1 MHLSTSKAMV
11 FKMQQCA
18 GGGAAEGAEP
28 TPKCLGLKPDHSKV
42 PAQAR
47 LCTPVSLSSLCDDII
62 QTTNDVIPKR
72 RHEHMLMCV
81 CHTVLGTFVHGQSYD
96 PLCTVHM

>member
-18 GGGAAEGAEP
+18 GGGAAEGAES

-42 PAQAR
+42 PA
-47 LCTPVSLSSLCDDII
+47 
-62 QTTNDVIPKR
+62 
-72 RHEHMLMCV
+72 
-81 CHTVLGTFVHGQSYD
+81 HGQTMHTSQSVIT
-96 PLCTVHM
+96 LR